1 MKTRILMMVLTS
13 LAFTSITL
21 AQNANYVK
29 TTRML
34 DEQQKNQNV
43 SYQFYDGMGRPY
55 QTATNG
61 LGSSGTY
68 LYIHKGYDGYE
79 RISKEWFPVIGNSES
94 SLMDEDAVRS
104 LSNSQYNDEYTYKET
119 AYDALD
125 RVVSI
130 NKGGKDWIGKS
141 VNQEYVTNDM
151 DKLKVKHYLAPM
163 DNSYSLKQDECYTAG
178 TLSGVK
184 TTDEDGHTLIVFSDL
199 LGQKILER
207 RDGNN
212 DTYYVYNDLG
222 QLRYVLS
229 PDYQNHGYKA
239 ILAYE
244 YRYDERGRVIKKML
258 PGCEY
263 IQYWYDKDDRLT
275 FMQDANLRSHGK
287 YRFMLY
293 DNLNRLCVQGLCG
306 SCNRSFTN
314 GCECPTLTCCKG
326 SAGFLGTD
334 YVLSQPGLIDNA
346 TLEAVSYYDNYDFLS
361 GNGSGSFPSLSASSG
376 ANATGLKTGAIV
388 QTSNGSYI
396 YSAIYYDSKG
406 LPIETRRAW
415 NNYIEIS
422 KNGYTFT
429 DQPSI
434 SYYELQKDNETMI
447 KTTLANSYNTYNDK
461 VETANL
467 SVVSNTGIAKTKNIA
482 VYQYDDLGRVENIKR
497 SDTAGDI
504 TYAYNLRGWTTDITG
519 KGFCE
524 KLYYTDGPG
533 TPCYNGNISS
543 QQWKADNETD
553 MRGYKF
559 SYDGLNRLTT
569 AVYGE
574 REDMSNHP
582 NRYDEYVLEYTA
594 NGAIKHMQRWGK
606 KNDGVYG
613 KIDNLEITHTGNQLS
628 TVTDDALPVLYDGKY
643 DFKDNTVSVTGAEYQ
658 YNGNGSLVSDANKG
672 IANIDYDNNN
682 MPRRIQFTNGNV
694 TEYIYSAGGEKLR
707 TIHRTAVANVT
718 VPVGS
723 TLPLTKANTLSVDST
738 DYIGNFELGSGLWY
752 KYYFNGG
759 YCRVF
764 SGKTNAR
771 GRQIL
776 LPLRDLWV
784 TFHYYTQDHLG
795 NNRAVVSENGTLEQV
810 THYYP
815 FGGVYGDTGTDPDW
829 QDRKY
834 NGKALDR
841 MHGLDWYDYGARNYD
856 AAVPMWTSVDPLCEK
871 NYHINPYVY
880 CGDNPVRNID
890 PTGKFYGDYIT
901 GDGRYLGS
909 DNIKDDRLY
918 VLKMSNG
925 TTVESY
931 GNAKVNG
938 ISSKEI
944 KRVIKTNDVSNK
956 NDFVEIDGLRTT
968 RNTVV
973 SKIKDDGSGGERDN
987 NNREYLMTFTR
998 GEKNPDVYIKMG
1010 DVGDPTKNST
1020 VSVDVGG
1027 YPSLVYVHTHP
1038 SGTKNDSY
1046 WKPAPSSVDVQNA
1059 TSTSY
1064 VISLHN
1070 NTVYLYDNTGVSAT
1084 MDLNVYQNYGQ

>member
-361 GNGSGSFPSLSASSG
+361 GNGSGSFPSLSAS
-376 ANATGLKTGAIV
+376 
-388 QTSNGSYI
+388 
-396 YSAIYYDSKG
+396 
-406 LPIETRRAW
+406 
-415 NNYIEIS
+415 
-422 KNGYTFT
+422 
-429 DQPSI
+429 
-434 SYYELQKDNETMI
+434 
-447 KTTLANSYNTYNDK
+447 
-461 VETANL
+461 
-467 SVVSNTGIAKTKNIA
+467 
-482 VYQYDDLGRVENIKR
+482 
-497 SDTAGDI
+497 
-504 TYAYNLRGWTTDITG
+504 
-519 KGFCE
+519 
-524 KLYYTDGPG
+524 
-533 TPCYNGNISS
+533 
-543 QQWKADNETD
+543 
-553 MRGYKF
+553 
-559 SYDGLNRLTT
+559 
-569 AVYGE
+569 
-574 REDMSNHP
+574 
-582 NRYDEYVLEYTA
+582 
-594 NGAIKHMQRWGK
+594 
-606 KNDGVYG
+606 
-613 KIDNLEITHTGNQLS
+613 
-628 TVTDDALPVLYDGKY
+628 
-643 DFKDNTVSVTGAEYQ
+643 
-658 YNGNGSLVSDANKG
+658 
-672 IANIDYDNNN
+672 
-682 MPRRIQFTNGNV
+682 
-694 TEYIYSAGGEKLR
+694 
-707 TIHRTAVANVT
+707 
-718 VPVGS
+718 
-723 TLPLTKANTLSVDST
+723 
-738 DYIGNFELGSGLWY
+738 
-752 KYYFNGG
+752 
-759 YCRVF
+759 
-764 SGKTNAR
+764 
-771 GRQIL
+771 
-776 LPLRDLWV
+776 
-784 TFHYYTQDHLG
+784 
-795 NNRAVVSENGTLEQV
+795 
-810 THYYP
+810 
-815 FGGVYGDTGTDPDW
+815 
-829 QDRKY
+829 
-834 NGKALDR
+834 
-841 MHGLDWYDYGARNYD
+841 
-856 AAVPMWTSVDPLCEK
+856 
-871 NYHINPYVY
+871 
-880 CGDNPVRNID
+880 
-890 PTGKFYGDYIT
+890 
-901 GDGRYLGS
+901 
-909 DNIKDDRLY
+909 
-918 VLKMSNG
+918 
-925 TTVESY
+925 
-931 GNAKVNG
+931 
-938 ISSKEI
+938 
-944 KRVIKTNDVSNK
+944 
-956 NDFVEIDGLRTT
+956 
-968 RNTVV
+968 
-973 SKIKDDGSGGERDN
+973 
-987 NNREYLMTFTR
+987 
-998 GEKNPDVYIKMG
+998 
-1010 DVGDPTKNST
+1010 
-1020 VSVDVGG
+1020 
-1027 YPSLVYVHTHP
+1027 
-1038 SGTKNDSY
+1038 
-1046 WKPAPSSVDVQNA
+1046 
-1059 TSTSY
+1059 
-1064 VISLHN
+1064 
-1070 NTVYLYDNTGVSAT
+1070 
-1084 MDLNVYQNYGQ
+1084 